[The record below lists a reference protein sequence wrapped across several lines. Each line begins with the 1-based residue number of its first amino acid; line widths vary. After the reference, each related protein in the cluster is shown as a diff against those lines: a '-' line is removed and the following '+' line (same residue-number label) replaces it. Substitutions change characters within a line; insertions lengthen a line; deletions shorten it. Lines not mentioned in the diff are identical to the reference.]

1 MDLTF
6 EELESLFVNG
16 TYTRDEILRTFKA
29 FEKSKRA
36 VRGSARVVFDDWRE
50 VMEEPRGIL
59 DTKRIRLINRALEN
73 YTVEDLK
80 LVNRGCVLSAWHMG
94 TDPKRIGTP
103 LNFPELIYRD
113 AEQIEKL
120 KAIAIGKGISP
131 DATIRKSDYDGSR
144 PQQASDYTEFV
155 PGKRI

>member
-1 MDLTF
+1 MELTY
-6 EELESLFVNG
+6 EELEALFVNA
-16 TYTRDEILRTFKA
+16 TYTRAEILRTFKA

-73 YTVEDLK
+73 YTVEDLF

-94 TDPKRIGTP
+94 TDPRRIGTP
-103 LNFPELIYRD
+103 LNFPEFIYRD

-120 KAIAIGKGISP
+120 KAIAIGKGIQP
-131 DATIRKSDYDGSR
+131 NAAIRKSDYDGSK
-144 PQQASDYTEFV
+144 PQRSDDYTEFV
-155 PGKRI
+155 PLERI